1 MGLWIKSDLG
11 RRGITHLNSACVS
24 AFSSMWNWKR
34 RVHSSPWGRGLP
46 AVLAADVLRRL
57 CSWLTNMLAFLL
69 CSVAI
74 HQHLPFFFFSFFCHG
89 LRLKAFFGRGSWFIL
104 CAFNTDY
111 NTPCCSYGLQSII
124 LCLSLW
130 LEEVITRRNPVQDLH
145 CKDGEALYT
154 FKSLSPSGFL
164 RKTKV
169 CLTEGITKAVT
180 GACGDWYKA
189 VTAQTTMENAFV
201 SRNMDSE

>member
-11 RRGITHLNSACVS
+11 RRGITHLNSACVFGFFKHVKLEEKNSFFPMGKGLARS
-24 AFSSMWNWKR
+24 ASSWCAWK
-34 RVHSSPWGRGLP
+34 SG
-46 AVLAADVLRRL
+46 
-57 CSWLTNMLAFLL
+57 SWLTNMLAFLL

-74 HQHLPFFFFSFFCHG
+74 HQHLPFFFFFCHG
-89 LRLKAFFGRGSWFIL
+89 LVLKGFYGRGSWFIP
-104 CAFNTDY
+104 CAFSTDY

-154 FKSLSPSGFL
+154 FKSLSLSGFL

-169 CLTEGITKAVT
+169 CLTEGITKAAT

-189 VTAQTTMENAFV
+189 VTAQTTMENTFV
-201 SRNMDSE
+201 SRNLDSE